1 VALLRVAPKARRVG
15 RAAVAVARCS
25 TGPMMRT
32 VPDPQER
39 SGWLLAAPFALFLL
53 AFAAYPIAFALVLV
67 FLHWDLVRAPSF
79 AGLDNVRSLAIDGRF
94 WQAVENTGVFLAIHV
109 PLQVVVA
116 LALAVALDR
125 RLVLRGFWRAAFF
138 LPVVISGA
146 VVAILWSSLY
156 ATDVGLIN
164 GLLVRAGLEPVP
176 WLTHPLTA
184 MPAIA
189 VMATWKNVGFY
200 VVIYLAGLQY
210 VPRSCREAIELDG
223 ATAWQRFRFLTLPL
237 LLPQTILVV
246 TLSTINGFQLFIEP
260 YVMTGGGP
268 LRRTYSI
275 VLYLYQNAFG
285 YQKMGYAATIGV
297 ALALMIGAVVA
308 IQRRVIGTGDT
319 A

>member
-1 VALLRVAPKARRVG
+1 M
-15 RAAVAVARCS
+15 RAE
-25 TGPMMRT
+25 
-32 VPDPQER
+32 ER
-39 SGWLLAAPFALFLL
+39 SGWLLTAPFAAFLL
-53 AFAAYPIAFALVLV
+53 AFAAYPIVFALVLV
-67 FLHWDLVRAPSF
+67 FMQWDLVTPPAF
-79 AGLDNVRSLAIDGRF
+79 AGLDNVERLATDGRF
-94 WQAVENTGVFLAIHV
+94 WRAVTNTLLFLGIHV
-109 PLQVVVA
+109 PLQIATA
-116 LALAVALDR
+116 LALALALNR
-125 RLVLRGFWRAAFF
+125 PLLFRPFWRAAFF

-164 GLLVRAGLEPVP
+164 RLLVRIGLAPVA
-176 WLTHPLTA
+176 WLTDPHTA

-189 VMATWKNVGFY
+189 VMVTWKNVGFY

-210 VPRSCREAIELDG
+210 IPRSCQEAIELEG
-223 ATAWQRFRFLTLPL
+223 ATAWQRFRHLTLPM

-275 VLYLYQNAFG
+275 VLYLYTNAFS

-297 ALALMIGAVVA
+297 ALALIIGAVVA
-308 IQRRVIGTGDT
+308 IQRRVLGR
-319 A
+319 AEAL